1 MPRNQ
6 GGSRSRATSGG
17 VCLEV
22 AATITSAYNKL
33 QPKKDEEL
41 SQFATALA
49 RVLLERDAPVE
60 ITK

>member
-22 AATITSAYNKL
+22 AATITSARNKL

-41 SQFATALA
+41 SHFATTLA